1 MRRDGENRVMHVR
14 EATTDDH
21 LAARSIFD
29 VAMLQVPEFHRAELL
44 VAVVGEEQ
52 ERVVG
57 ALAVHAEGLH
67 ERGDVEAVA
76 VRPRRRGQ
84 GIGTALVEAAEERW
98 TPLVAEFDERVRPFY
113 DALGFEVEPVGDGRF
128 VGTYR

>member
-1 MRRDGENRVMHVR
+1 MYVR
-14 EATTDDH
+14 ESTTDDH

-44 VAVVGEEQ
+44 VAVVGGEDDP

-57 ALAVHAEGLH
+57 ALAVHVEGRH
-67 ERGDVEAVA
+67 ERGEIEAIA

-84 GIGTALVEAAEERW
+84 GIGTALVAAASERW
-98 TPLVAEFDERVRPFY
+98 RPLAAEFDEHAHPFY
-113 DALGFEVEPVGDGRF
+113 EAIDFEIESLNDGR
-128 VGTYR
+128 YRGVRQ